1 MKIRKGKIV
10 ETKESELFAYYLKR
24 GYDNIYDFP
33 EYLDKMKAL
42 GVTVIEE
49 PEDNNAK
56 GEPHMDGEIIKGLE
70 ANIKSQEMLKGGK
83 KCKQQ

>member
-24 GYDNIYDFP
+24 GYDDIYDFP

-56 GEPHMDGEIIKGLE
+56 
-70 ANIKSQEMLKGGK
+70 
-83 KCKQQ
+83 